1 MNRKRFLFVTGTFL
15 FLAAA
20 AAGVHTA
27 SAHGPWGG
35 GPFGM
40 RGASPAQSETDMAEA
55 LGTTVDKL
63 RAAQDKVFSDQLAA
77 AVKDGRLTQER
88 ADLMIAGQ
96 KLARSIDPQAMMAQT
111 LGVSAEEL
119 QKAQADGKSL
129 NDLVEAKGLD
139 RTEMKAAMQAAHEAA
154 IAKAVKDGVITQ
166 AQADQLK
173 DSQGGKMRH
182 FGGMGGM
189 RGFGRMGG
197 CQHGMDKAAP
207 NGQTEGQT
215 DGSGGVRFRVPAR
228 NWGGSDL

>member
-27 SAHGPWGG
+27 SANGPWGG
-35 GPFGM
+35 HMGL
-40 RGASPAQSETDMAEA
+40 RGGSPAQNETDMAEA

-77 AVKDGRLTQER
+77 AVKDGRLTQEK

-96 KLARSIDPQAMMAQT
+96 KLARSMDPQAMMAEAM
-111 LGVSAEEL
+111 GVSADDL
-119 QKAQADGKSL
+119 QKAQADGKDL
-129 NDLVEAKGLD
+129 RDLVEAKGLD
-139 RTEMKAAMQAAHEAA
+139 RAKMKDAMLAAHEAA

-173 DSQGGKMRH
+173 EAQGGRMRH

-207 NGQTEGQT
+207 NEQTEGQT
-215 DGSGGVRFRVPAR
+215 DGSGGVRFRAPAR
-228 NWGGSDL
+228 TWGGSDL